1 MKILKVVGI
10 IVAIIIVLAIILVVA
25 LPTKYNVERTITIDA
40 PKNIVFN
47 EVVKFE
53 NFVKW
58 SPWSKLDPNMTY
70 EITGSDGEV
79 GAVYS
84 WSGNDSV
91 GTGSMTT
98 VAVTEDRIDQKLDFT
113 SPWEAHD
120 MTYYEFEDTPDGIKV
135 IWGMDGTLARPM
147 NLMGLFMSMEDMI
160 GTNYEEGLENLKD
173 QVASYISKH
182 TKRGYFINE
191 IDLKPKYYVI
201 KRESVKFDDMQKFY
215 ATNFQAIMQ
224 KIQLL
229 ELPLA
234 GAPSGLHYTWD
245 MENNVADMA
254 AGIPIVDDAD
264 IDGFDV
270 IEVSGK
276 SLEIKY
282 YGSYA
287 GSGEAHYAM
296 DDYMTENGLTLN
308 ELVIQE
314 YITDPSTEPDTSK
327 WLTNI
332 YYLVQ

>member
-10 IVAIIIVLAIILVVA
+10 IIAIVIVLAIILVVTM
-25 LPTKYNVERTITIDA
+25 PTKYNLERTITIDA
-40 PKNIVFN
+40 PKNIVF
-47 EVVKFE
+47 EQVVKFE
-53 NFVKW
+53 NFIKW
-58 SPWSKLDPNMTY
+58 SPWSKMDPNMTY

-91 GTGSMTT
+91 GIGSMTT
-98 VAVTEDRIDQKLDFT
+98 VSVSDNRIDQKLDFT
-113 SPWEAHD
+113 APWEAHD
-120 MTYYEFEDTPDGIKV
+120 MTYYEFEDTPDGVKL
-135 IWGMDGTLARPM
+135 IWGMDGNLPRPM

-160 GTNYEEGLENLKD
+160 GPSYEEGLQNLND
-173 QVASYISKH
+173 QVAFYVDSH

-191 IDLKPKYYVI
+191 INLVPRYYVI
-201 KRESVKFDDMQKFY
+201 KRDNVKFEDIQNFY
-215 ATNFQAIMQ
+215 AANFQAIMQ

-234 GAPSGLHYTWD
+234 GAPSGLYYTWD
-245 MENNVADMA
+245 MENNIADMA
-254 AGIPIVDDAD
+254 AGIPVLDDAD

-270 IEVSGK
+270 IEISGK
-276 SLEIKY
+276 ALQINY

-287 GSGEAHYAM
+287 GSGDAHYAM
-296 DDYMTENGLTLN
+296 DDYMKENGLALN
-308 ELVIQE
+308 ELVIEE
-314 YITDPSTEPDTSK
+314 YITDPSTEPDTSQ

>member
-1 MKILKVVGI
+1 MKILKVIGI
-10 IVAIIIVLAIILVVA
+10 ILAIIIVLAIILVIA
-25 LPTKYNVERTITIDA
+25 LPTKFKVERSVTIDA
-40 PKNIVFN
+40 PKNIVFKQVA
-47 EVVKFE
+47 EFE
-53 NFVKW
+53 NFIKW
-58 SPWSKLDPNMTY
+58 SPWTKLDPNMEY
-70 EITGSDGEV
+70 EITGTDGEV

-91 GTGSMTT
+91 GTGSLTN
-98 VAVTEDRIDQKLDFT
+98 VAITEDRIDQKLDFT
-113 SPWEAHD
+113 APWEAHD
-120 MTYYEFEDTPDGIKV
+120 LAYYEFQDTPAGIKV
-135 IWGMDGTLARPM
+135 TWGLDGNLARPM

-160 GTNYEEGLENLKD
+160 GSSYEEGLENLKK
-173 QVASYISKH
+173 QVASYVNNH
-182 TKRGYFINE
+182 TKRRYFINE

-201 KRESVKFDDMQKFY
+201 KRESVKFSNMQKFY

-234 GAPSGLHYTWD
+234 GAPSGLYYTWD

-254 AGIPIVDDAD
+254 AGIPIVDEAD

-276 SLEIKY
+276 ALKIKY
-282 YGSYA
+282 YGSYS
-287 GSGEAHYAM
+287 GSAEAHYAM
-296 DDYMTENGLTLN
+296 DDYMKENGLVLN
-308 ELVIQE
+308 DLVVEE
-314 YITDPSTEPDTSK
+314 YITDPTTEPDTSK